1 MRTKSLSWKLLLVG
15 GLLALLC
22 SYPMQA
28 GAEPFK
34 SFDFT
39 QNTGFLVD
47 DSLVANGTGV
57 IKWYGPQADP
67 VAGTFSALAWS
78 GQPPY
83 SYRGETL
90 IDPFAPPRDTQVS
103 ALKVEGF
110 SGVVTTGADLG
121 GGWSAYGEWETISR
135 LYHQNNIIPTTA
147 ALTNAKIN
155 EVLVIGGVTT
165 PLSEIDVTFAETL
178 NKELCPLPNPVGT
191 VCDDYFCVMAFDFA
205 PLYFTVDGQLYE
217 AEFQLTTNDLYPVDP
232 VVLYDDETGQFKV
245 YTGEGATSSLDGQM
259 RIREVGVP
267 EPATMALLGL
277 GLLGIGIVSRRR
289 VKK

>member
-1 MRTKSLSWKLLLVG
+1 MRTKSSWKLFLVG

-22 SYPMQA
+22 VYPMQA
-28 GAEPFK
+28 SALPLT
-34 SFDFT
+34 SFDYT
-39 QNTGFLVD
+39 QSTGFLVD

-67 VAGTFSALAWS
+67 VAGTFSTIAWS

-90 IDPFAPPRDTQVS
+90 IDPLAPPRDAQVS
-103 ALKVEGF
+103 ALRVIGFEGT
-110 SGVVTTGADLG
+110 VATGADLG
-121 GGWSAYGEWETISR
+121 GGWSAYGDWVTISR
-135 LYHQNNIIPTTA
+135 YFHQNNVIPVTA
-147 ALTNAKIN
+147 ALTNATVK

-165 PLSEIDVTFAETL
+165 PDSFIDITFDETL
-178 NKELCPLPNPVGT
+178 NREPCPVPNPVGT
-191 VCDDYFCVMAFDFA
+191 VCDDYFCVMAMDFA
-205 PLYFTVDGQLYE
+205 PLFVTIGDETYE
-217 AEFQLTTNDLYPVDP
+217 VEFRLTTNDLYPVDP